1 MDYAFLPPEV
11 NSARMYSG
19 PGPGSLLA
27 AARGWDMVAVEL
39 TVAAD
44 SYGSVLSSLT
54 AMGWWGP
61 ASAAMLATAT
71 PFVEWLQSTASQA
84 EQSANQ
90 ARAAAIAFEQ
100 AYAMTVPPTEI
111 AANRTQLHVLIASN
125 FFGQNT
131 AAIAATEA
139 QYTEMWA
146 QDAAAMYG
154 YATNSA
160 AATQL
165 TPFCSPQQTT
175 NPAGLPAQGSAVN
188 QAVNQAASSSAGS
201 AATVL
206 SRLAA
211 LVPQA
216 LQAVGDWPNILP
228 SDFTV
233 LDAIFAIYATVG
245 VSQDVESFAAG
256 IIGAENNLGLLGT
269 GENPAELMPGGL
281 SPVFSAAEK
290 GAGAGLSNAVTVSM
304 SRAGSIGPLSV
315 PPSWTAPSTGPAA
328 VVSGTGLT
336 TIPGTEV
343 ADHGGPGMPGM
354 PAGTM
359 KRASSVVPRYGVR
372 LTVMSRPPAAG

>member
-1 MDYAFLPPEV
+1 MDYAFLPPEI

-27 AARGWDMVAVEL
+27 AARSWDMIAVEL
-39 TVAAD
+39 TSAAD
-44 SYGSVLSSLT
+44 GYGSVLSCLT
-54 AMGWWGP
+54 AMYWWGP

-71 PFVEWLQSTASQA
+71 PLVEWLQSTASQA

-90 ARAAAIAFEQ
+90 ARAAAVAFEQ
-100 AYAMTVPPTEI
+100 AYAMTVPPPAI
-111 AANRTQLHVLIASN
+111 AANRAQLQVLIATN

-139 QYTEMWA
+139 QYAEMWA

-165 TPFCSPQQTT
+165 TPFCSPQQST
-175 NPAGLPAQGSAVN
+175 NPDGLPAQRSAVN
-188 QAVNQAASSSAGS
+188 QAVSSSTGS

-206 SRLAA
+206 SRLSA

-228 SDFTV
+228 EDFTI
-233 LDAIFAIYATVG
+233 LDAIFAVYATVG

-256 IIGAENNLGLLGT
+256 IIGAENSLGLLGT
-269 GENPAELMPGGL
+269 GENPAELVPGGL

-315 PPSWTAPSTGPAA
+315 PPSWTAPSAGPAA
-328 VVSGTGLT
+328 AISGSGLT

-343 ADHGGPGMPGM
+343 ADHGMPGAPGMPT
-354 PAGTM
+354 GTM